1 MISRVPGAVPDTKK
15 HFPCRSKRRALDK
28 STPEGSQWWS
38 PVAAARVDAG
48 VEAGLL
54 EVLEVE
60 QMVLR
65 LPGTEGV
72 EAAAGVVVELQ
83 LILTVVVRAARD
95 L

>member
-1 MISRVPGAVPDTKK
+1 M
-15 HFPCRSKRRALDK
+15 
-28 STPEGSQWWS
+28 
-38 PVAAARVDAG
+38 AAARVDAG